1 VHEAIAY
8 LGAGELAARIRQR
21 ELSPVEVVAALR
33 ERAERLNP
41 TLNALVTPMP
51 GAEERARA
59 AEDAVARGDE
69 LGPLHGV
76 PFTIKDSFD
85 TAGVRTTRGSRL
97 FADHVPDEDAEVIR
111 RLVGAGAI
119 PLAKTNLP
127 DFVLWW
133 ETDNLV
139 FGRTVNPWNPAR
151 TAGGSSGGEAAAIA
165 AGLSPLGIGS
175 DLGGSIR
182 LPAHYC
188 GVAGLKPTHGR
199 VPVTGHWPETLLR
212 FLHVGFL
219 ARSAAD
225 IALALAVTSGPDGR
239 DPYCPPV
246 PPPEPLDGSPPPRLR
261 VGLVVDAFGPV
272 DSEVRAVLERAAAAL
287 SSLGWTVEPVEVPA
301 LARHDWNPTT
311 MTLYGGGGGAY
322 FGRLIDGRWDELHP
336 VLRRRLTAPA
346 PSLDDYVAAEDAV
359 EELRLDLPRVF
370 RDHDILLGP
379 TVPIAAHGH
388 DAAEVTI
395 AGESYPP
402 RTTMRA
408 TIPWDVSG
416 SPALTVPFGWS
427 SEALPIGVQ
436 LVGPHFEDRRVL
448 QAGAVLEGLRG
459 EEPRRPPLLGGA

>member
-1 VHEAIAY
+1 VHEEIAY
-8 LGAGELAARIRQR
+8 LDARELAARIRAR
-21 ELSPVEVVAALR
+21 ELSPVEVLAAFR
-33 ERAERLNP
+33 ERAEAINP
-41 TLNALVTPMP
+41 SLNALVTPMP
-51 GAEERARA
+51 DAEERSRA
-59 AEDAVARGDE
+59 AEAAVLRGDE
-69 LGPLHGV
+69 LGLLHGV

-97 FADHVPDEDAEVIR
+97 FAEHVPADDAEVVR
-111 RLVGAGAI
+111 RLVAAGGI

-139 FGRTVNPWNPAR
+139 FGRTVNPWNPER

-199 VPVTGHWPETLLR
+199 VPGTGHWPETLLR

-225 IALALAVTSGPDGR
+225 IALALALTAGPDGH
-239 DPYCPPV
+239 DPYCMPV
-246 PPPEPLDGSPPPRLR
+246 PPPEPLDGLQLPPLR
-261 VGLVVDAFGPV
+261 IGLVVDAFGPV
-272 DSEVRAVLERAAAAL
+272 DPEVRAVVERAGEAL
-287 SSLGWTVEPVEVPA
+287 SSRGCAVEPADVPA
-301 LARHDWNPTT
+301 LSRHDWNTTT
-311 MTLYGGGGGAY
+311 MTLYGGGGGLY
-322 FGRLIDGRWDELHP
+322 FDRVIAGRHDQLHP
-336 VLRRRLTAPA
+336 ALRRRLSAPR
-346 PSLDDYVAAEDAV
+346 PSLEDYVAVEEAV
-359 EELRLDLPRVF
+359 EELRLDLPRTF
-370 RDHDILLGP
+370 RDHDLLLCT
-379 TVPIAAHGH
+379 TVPVAAHGH
-388 DAAEVTI
+388 DAAEVEIDGAT
-395 AGESYPP
+395 YPP

-427 SEALPIGVQ
+427 SEGLPIGVQ
-436 LVGPHFEDRRVL
+436 LVGRHFEDRLVL
-448 QAGAVLEGLRG
+448 QAGVALEEARG
-459 EEPRRPPLLGGA
+459 ELRRPPL